1 MKVTA
6 VRANYGQYTDAFK
19 KNEYV
24 AIGWFDEP
32 LDHPEDN
39 AKIRERYES
48 EYPDQSPY
56 QVGQNAGQVY
66 RFLNETPAGSVVLT
80 PYQPPDTRINVGRVT
95 GPSYF
100 ERDDTSPFF
109 YRLPVAWEPEPL
121 DRHALSIPLQNTL
134 GSLLTVFN
142 VKQVAEVC
150 AQAGLPY
157 EGGGDTPSA
166 AAAAQTST
174 DAAYRAVHETLREL
188 DAYEFELLASY
199 VLRTL
204 GFEATQETGRTGD
217 GGIDFEGEL
226 NVFGVASIQLQVQ
239 VKRYDK
245 QRIGEREIRNFRGA
259 LKRDRQGCFITLSD
273 FQKKARASAKDPDKV
288 PINLINGRQLVEI
301 MTEQYDRIVDLMRS
315 EDNDDLADKLR
326 FRRALIPA

>member
-1 MKVTA
+1 MRVTA

-19 KNEYV
+19 DNGYV
-24 AIGWFDEP
+24 AIGWFDTP
-32 LDHPEDN
+32 LERTDD
-39 AKIRERYES
+39 KGLVRERYQA
-48 EYPDQSPY
+48 EYPTESSY
-56 QVGQNAGQVY
+56 QVGQNVGQIY
-66 RFLNETPAGSVVLT
+66 RFLNEIAEGSVVLT
-80 PYQPPDTRINVGRVT
+80 PYQPPDPRIIVGRVT
-95 GPSYF
+95 GPPYF
-100 ERDDTSPFF
+100 EVDATCPYP
-109 YRLPVAWEPEPL
+109 YRLPVAWEKTPL
-121 DRHALSIPLQNTL
+121 DRHGLSIPLQNTL

-157 EGGGDTPSA
+157 EGGGDTPSV
-166 AAAAQTST
+166 AAAAQTGS
-174 DAAYRAVHETLREL
+174 DAAYRAVHEALCEL

-226 NVFGVASIQLQVQ
+226 NVFGVAAIQLQVQ

-273 FQKKARASAKDPDKV
+273 FQKKARASANDPDKV
-288 PINLINGRQLVEI
+288 PVNLINGRQFVEI

-315 EDNDDLADKLR
+315 EDNDELADKLR